1 MDKKE
6 YSELVKE
13 TAPKTPKIKTML
25 SAFAAGGLICCVGE
39 AVKDLSDKF
48 LKLTPVQLSA
58 FATIIMIFLGS
69 FFTAAGLYDKLGRK
83 AGAGSIVPITGFANS
98 VVSSA
103 MEHNREGVVFGICAQ
118 MFTIAGPVIVFG
130 ILLSAVAGLVKLFIL
145 K

>member
-1 MDKKE
+1 MDKNE
-6 YSELVKE
+6 YSELVKA
-13 TAPKTPKIKTML
+13 TAPKTPKVKTML
-25 SAFAAGGLICCVGE
+25 SAFIVGGLICCVGE
-39 AVKDLSDKF
+39 AVKDILDKF

-58 FATIIMIFLGS
+58 FVTIVMIFLGS
-69 FFTAAGLYDKLGRK
+69 FFTAVGLYDKLGRK

-118 MFTIAGPVIVFG
+118 MFTIAGPIIVFG
-130 ILLSAVAGLVKLFIL
+130 IALSVVAGLVKILIL